1 MIFSSTKRQKEV
13 KTISACTE
21 STYLLFYALKKI
33 FISWH
38 NPFKQRG
45 FDIGRVQS
53 CVLRLPKYWPP
64 GPTPPHTRRAERG
77 WGGGVS
83 IFWKTQDIG
92 LVSYSNNLSTLLSIR
107 LLGNLSELRAAAA
120 RPPGRQRGQD
130 RRGPGGRWGRTQW
143 RGRRFY
149 RYHRQYT
156 VIWSTIELLFLAITI
171 SVSSKICYNYLV
183 FRSGT

>member
-1 MIFSSTKRQKEV
+1 MYRK
-13 KTISACTE
+13 
-21 STYLLFYALKKI
+21 YLFIILSLQTKI
-33 FISWH
+33 FISWN

-53 CVLRLPKYWPP
+53 CAFRLPKYWPP
-64 GPTPPHTRRAERG
+64 HPPPSAPGKCVLPPPQQRRGVQYTLAVRR
-77 WGGGVS
+77 GGGGS
-83 IFWKTQDIG
+83 LFWKTQDIG
-92 LVSYSNNLSTLLSIR
+92 LVSYRNNLSTLLSIR

-149 RYHRQYT
+149 WYHRQYT
-156 VIWSTIELLFLAITI
+156 VIANCFYWSVMYFSQI
-171 SVSSKICYNYLV
+171 SPQ
-183 FRSGT
+183 